1 MAALGCAAS
10 QWPGPG
16 RVLERMHERRSV
28 VTKQGSYQPIFKQF
42 DLYALREMRIQDTL
56 FTTFILLFTT
66 VKKRFIFNST
76 VYVTRG
82 AKLTYCCFF
91 FVRMQCTHACV
102 HV

>member
-1 MAALGCAAS
+1 
-10 QWPGPG
+10 
-16 RVLERMHERRSV
+16 
-28 VTKQGSYQPIFKQF
+28 
-42 DLYALREMRIQDTL
+42 MRIQDTL